1 MSFNKTSNWNISPKD
16 QRTSLETKM
25 CWGFYLVNL
34 GCRWDKLYILR
45 AFTFHLSVSHLS
57 PLAVAS
63 FQVFVKSWRVLCS
76 VCLPLLHSQLTG
88 SRWDTRAPLR
98 LIVPFK
104 TDQIENFRLT
114 SVAQL
119 QDWSIC
125 LQTDGGEH
133 CAPEIITEQNI
144 KMYGSEMQNLSSL
157 IVFGIADEN

>member
-1 MSFNKTSNWNISPKD
+1 
-16 QRTSLETKM
+16 M

-34 GCRWDKLYILR
+34 GCHWDKLYILR

-57 PLAVAS
+57 LLVVAS
-63 FQVFVKSWRVLCS
+63 FQVFVKSWKVLCS
-76 VCLPLLHSQLTG
+76 VYLPPLHSQLTG
-88 SRWDTRAPLR
+88 SRWDTQAPLR

-125 LQTDGGEH
+125 LETDGREH
-133 CAPEIITEQNI
+133 CVPEIITKQNI

-157 IVFGIADEN
+157 IVFGIADEKKTFAN